1 MFEGHELSN
10 KPETSYTPLLLLGL
24 LNYYL
29 TLTAH
34 RVDDYIG
41 KAPKMKCIRL
51 KSVPKVYVYSEP
63 VHVAFS
69 GDRP

>member
-1 MFEGHELSN
+1 MSEGSELSN
-10 KPETSYTPLLLLGL
+10 AALLLLGL
-24 LNYYL
+24 LNYCL

-41 KAPKMKCIRL
+41 KAPKMKCLRL